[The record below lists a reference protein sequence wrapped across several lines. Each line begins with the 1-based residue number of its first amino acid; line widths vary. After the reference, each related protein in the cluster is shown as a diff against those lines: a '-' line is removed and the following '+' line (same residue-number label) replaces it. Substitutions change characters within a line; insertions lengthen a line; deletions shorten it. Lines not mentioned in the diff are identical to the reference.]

1 MNERILRELR
11 QHANGVFDNLN
22 IQLSEVLQDSF
33 EDVLKNSV
41 DRMERDRRTS
51 DNDLGEAKIA
61 ITRFINE
68 MYPYRE
74 KRTGQK
80 DLVRFQAL
88 NESKSSICPLWPI
101 C

>member
-11 QHANGVFDNLN
+11 QHSNSVFDNLN
-22 IQLSEVLQDSF
+22 IQLSDVLQDSF

-51 DNDLGEAKIA
+51 ENDIVEAKRA
-61 ITRFINE
+61 MTRFINE

>member
-1 MNERILRELR
+1 MNERIFQQLN
-11 QHANGVFDNLN
+11 QHANDVFDNLN
-22 IQLSEVLQDSF
+22 IELSDVMQDSF
-33 EDVLKNSV
+33 TDVLTKSLE
-41 DRMERDRRTS
+41 RMESDRRTS
-51 DNDLGEAKIA
+51 EADIEEAKGA

-80 DLVRFQAL
+80 DLVRLQAL

>member
-11 QHANGVFDNLN
+11 RHSNSVFDNLN
-22 IQLSEVLQDSF
+22 IQLSDVLQDRF
-33 EDVLKNSV
+33 EDVLRNSV

-51 DNDLGEAKIA
+51 ENDLSEAKRA
-61 ITRFINE
+61 ISTFINE

-74 KRTGQK
+74 KRTGQR
-80 DLVRFQAL
+80 DLVRFRAL

>member
-1 MNERILRELR
+1 MNDRILRELR
-11 QHANGVFDNLN
+11 THSNETIKNLN
-22 IQLSEVLQDSF
+22 IELS
-33 EDVLKNSV
+33 DVLENNFEKVLTSSV
-41 DRMERDRRTS
+41 ERMVNENRTS
-51 DNDLGEAKIA
+51 DSDIRIAKEAFSK
-61 ITRFINE
+61 FIRE

-74 KRTGQK
+74 KRIGEK

>member
-1 MNERILRELR
+1 MNERILQQLN
-11 QHANGVFDNLN
+11 QHAIGVLDDLN
-22 IQLSEVLQDSF
+22 IVLSNVMQDSF
-33 EDVLKNSV
+33 NDVLTNSV
-41 DRMERDRRTS
+41 ERMESDRRTS
-51 DNDLGEAKIA
+51 EADIDEAKRA

-80 DLVRFQAL
+80 DIVRFQAL